1 MAAVITLA
9 FGFVILYYLQLT
21 VDLLCFWTVV
31 NGNAV
36 TAAAFVQNLLSGAF
50 APLWF
55 FPAWFQRAD
64 SWLPFQGTLNVPLSL
79 YVGRLPA
86 SALGHQV
93 AVQAIWCAALAAG
106 TGLLWRRAAARVI
119 VQGG

>member
-1 MAAVITLA
+1 MPARP
-9 FGFVILYYLQLT
+9 
-21 VDLLCFWTVV
+21 
-31 NGNAV
+31 
-36 TAAAFVQNLLSGAF
+36 AF

-55 FPAWFQRAD
+55 FPAWFQRVD
-64 SWLPFQGTLNVPLSL
+64 SWLPFQSTLNVPLSL

-106 TGLLWRRAAARVI
+106 TGLLWRRAYARVI